1 MGVGFLPK
9 VLKKP
14 ENCSRAGI
22 DLSKNTQALY
32 RGEKWG
38 VDVSVLI
45 HRLVKQKATKEELW
59 GLPIISCPGLISYI
73 HTWINRLRVLGVI
86 PVLYFDGVS
95 PPCKKST
102 FEKRNK
108 KVDEAVEKMKAYVAD
123 PSKYSYEEVCKTG
136 RETVKVRP
144 DMIAAVVEWAKRQN
158 VPIMSFFLK

>member
-1 MGVGFLPK
+1 MGVGSLPK
-9 VLKKP
+9 ILKKP

-22 DLSKNTQALY
+22 DISKNTQALY

-38 VDVSVLI
+38 VDISVLI

-59 GLPIISCPGLISYI
+59 GLPIISCPGLISYS
-73 HTWINRLRVLGVI
+73 HTWLKRLRVLRVI
-86 PVLYFDGVS
+86 PVLYFHGVS